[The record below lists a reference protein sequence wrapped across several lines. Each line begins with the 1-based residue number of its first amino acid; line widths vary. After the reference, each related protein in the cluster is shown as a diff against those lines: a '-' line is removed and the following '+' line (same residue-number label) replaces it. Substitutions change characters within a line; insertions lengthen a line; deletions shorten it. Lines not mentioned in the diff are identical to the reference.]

1 MPAAP
6 GILFTAFEPSGDD
19 HASAVIAELRKR
31 WTAEELPIYAWG
43 GPKMRAAGAEVIEET
58 GANAVMGM
66 PGPAKIVEHLR
77 IHGRIS
83 RWMKEGKAALHV
95 PVDSPGANFPVAR
108 LAKRRGLRVIHLVAP
123 QVWAWAPWRIRKLR
137 KRTDLVL
144 CLLPFEEEWFMAR
157 GVPAK
162 FVGHPLFDEPLDEAA
177 LAARAERIAATTGA
191 PGGLAANAPTAQGGG
206 RWHGEVG
213 PRVALMPGSRPQEMV
228 RCFPVLL
235 DAFNR
240 LRRDFPGTTGIVA
253 ATKPEAARRLQEL
266 AAVHGGWPPG
276 LGIVHGDT
284 DAVVRW
290 CEYAMV
296 VSGTVTLQIAR
307 QLRPMV
313 AFYCPG
319 WLMYQLVARWL
330 VSTDLF
336 TLPNLI
342 AGRAII
348 PEFIPHFGD
357 GDALAVEII
366 KFMRRPGYAEDQR
379 ENLRAV
385 CRRFAGKTCAVA
397 AADAIEGAMGRKK
410 VPSAE
415 CRVPSALQSTE
426 LRVSSAEGGTV
437 GAKG

>member
-1 MPAAP
+1 MGKAAGRTYFWGMPAAP

-19 HASAVIAELRKR
+19 HAAAVIAELRRR
-31 WTAEELPIYAWG
+31 WTAEELPMYAWG

-58 GANAVMGM
+58 GANAVMGI
-66 PGPAKIVEHLR
+66 PGAGKIIEHLR

-83 RWMKEGKAALHV
+83 RWLESGKASLHV

-108 LAKRRGLRVIHLVAP
+108 VAKKRGLRVIHLVAP

-137 KRTDLVL
+137 RRTDLVL

-162 FVGHPLFDEPLDEAA
+162 FVGHPLFDEPLDEGD
-177 LAARAERIAATTGA
+177 LAARAERVGALVSSARSSLGDKLPAAAFSSGA
-191 PGGLAANAPTAQGGG
+191 SGA
-206 RWHGEVG
+206 VG

-240 LRRDFPGTTGIVA
+240 LRKDFPGTTGVVA
-253 ATKPEAARRLQEL
+253 ATKPEAVKRLQEL

-276 LGIVHGDT
+276 LGIVSGDT

-296 VSGTVTLQIAR
+296 VSGTVTLQIAK

-313 AFYCPG
+313 AFYVPG

-342 AGRAII
+342 AGRAIV
-348 PEFIPHFGD
+348 PELIPHFGD

-379 ENLRAV
+379 ENLGAV
-385 CRRFAGKTCAVA
+385 CRRFAGKTCAVNA
-397 AADAIEGAMGRKK
+397 AEAIE
-410 VPSAE
+410 
-415 CRVPSALQSTE
+415 SALGMKKAAGAQCSV
-426 LRVSSAEGGTV
+426 LSAGC
-437 GAKG
+437 

>member
-1 MPAAP
+1 MPGAP

-19 HASAVIAELRKR
+19 HASAVIAELRRR

-43 GPKMRAAGAEVIEET
+43 GPKMRAAGAELIEET

-66 PGPAKIVEHLR
+66 PGAGKIFEHVKIHRRIAK
-77 IHGRIS
+77 
-83 RWMKEGKAALHV
+83 WMKEGKAAIHV
-95 PVDSPGANFPVAR
+95 PVDSPAANFPVAK

-123 QVWAWAPWRIRKLR
+123 QVWAWASWRIRKLK

-162 FVGHPLFDEPLDEAA
+162 FVGHPLFDEAVDEVD
-177 LAARAERIAATTGA
+177 LAARAEKLGGNMTA
-191 PGGLAANAPTAQGGG
+191 PAG
-206 RWHGEVG
+206 VG

-240 LRRDFPGTTGIVA
+240 LRRDFPGTTGLVA
-253 ATKPEAARRLQEL
+253 ATKPEAVKKLQEL

-276 LGIVHGDT
+276 LGIVSGET

-296 VSGTVTLQIAR
+296 VSGTVTLQIAK
-307 QLRPMV
+307 QTRPMV

-319 WLMYQLVARWL
+319 WLMYWLVAKWL
-330 VSTDLF
+330 VSTELF

-342 AGRAII
+342 AGRRIV
-348 PEFIPHFGD
+348 PELIPHFGD

-379 ENLRAV
+379 ENLAAV
-385 CRRFAGKTCAVA
+385 CRRFAGKTCAVNA
-397 AADAIEGAMGRKK
+397 AEAIEGALGLRRNAEAPERPEKTGEGVGIAMPAAA
-410 VPSAE
+410 PSH
-415 CRVPSALQSTE
+415 
-426 LRVSSAEGGTV
+426 
-437 GAKG
+437 